1 MTHEEKVVLVKKW
14 RDKVL
19 MEQGVIPKYFIE
31 TGTCTGAMVEA
42 QKHNFEIV
50 ISIEIVEKFHN
61 ESYDRFLNDG
71 NVFLY
76 KGDSAD
82 LIKHFVNLDDW
93 VVYWLDAHHSGGETS
108 DEHFP
113 LIEEVQAIKDGGR
126 RCVILIDDYG
136 CFSGWV
142 DNIRQI
148 VGEQVPITVHDN
160 TVICVTI

>member
-1 MTHEEKVVLVKKW
+1 MIHEEKVVLVKKW

-42 QKHNFEIV
+42 QKSNFNIV
-50 ISIEIVEKFHN
+50 ISIEIVEKFYN

-82 LIKHFVNLDDW
+82 LIKHFVKLDDW
-93 VVYWLDAHHSGGETS
+93 IVYWLDAHSSGGETY
-108 DEHFP
+108 DGHFP
-113 LIEEVQAIKDGGR
+113 LFEEVQHIKDAGKH
-126 RCVILIDDYG
+126 CIILIDDFG
-136 CFSGWV
+136 CEQWH
-142 DNIRQI
+142 
-148 VGEQVPITVHDN
+148 VGRVKEILGNDVPIYIHNN
-160 TVICVTI
+160 TVICIEL

>member
-1 MTHEEKVVLVKKW
+1 MTHEEKVLLVKKW

-19 MEQGVIPKYFIE
+19 MEHGVIPKYFIE

-42 QKHNFEIV
+42 QKYNFEVI
-50 ISIEIVEKFHN
+50 ISIEIVDKFHN

-76 KGDSAD
+76 RGDSAE
-82 LIKHFVNLDDW
+82 LLKHFVKLGDW
-93 VVYWLDAHHSGGETS
+93 AIYWLDAHHSGGETS

-113 LIEEVQAIKDGGR
+113 LIEEVQHIKEGEKH
-126 RCVILIDDYG
+126 CIILIDDYG
-136 CFSGWV
+136 CFSGWI
-142 DNIRQI
+142 DNIREI
-148 VGEQVPITVHDN
+148 VGEEAIISVHDN